1 MRVNYIELLGEKHPL
16 CFSLAA
22 SEELS
27 EQFGDLNKMSGE
39 LTSKDAKRVAQAVD
53 KVLNALLKA
62 GRIYASAMGHE
73 LPKPIPCRP
82 ADLLDVRDSNSMKVI
97 MEAMTADTKREVQTE
112 GNAGATQDR

>member
-27 EQFGDLNKMSGE
+27 EQFGDLSKMGAE
-39 LTSKDAKRVAQAVD
+39 LTSKDAKRVARAVD

-82 ADLLDVRDSNSMKVI
+82 ADLLDVRDSNAMEAIMK
-97 MEAMTADTKREVQTE
+97 AMTADTKQEVQTE
-112 GNAGATQDR
+112 GNAGATRDK